1 MRTSSR
7 PQGGAQHLV
16 LFELSTDA
24 GATLG
29 AGDRGRSAALRVTL
43 AKYRADRG
51 VNARLPAVGCDG
63 RTHIV
68 TEGIYLGETIL
79 QTVMPQH
86 CKSRESDR
94 IDRGREGRKRH
105 AEMRTKDGL
114 PSLDEIVTNREE
126 TNRLHMN
133 RR

>member
-7 PQGGAQHLV
+7 PHGGAPHLV

-24 GATLG
+24 GATLR

-51 VNARLPAVGCDG
+51 VNAGLLAVGCDG
-63 RTHIV
+63 RTHVV
-68 TEGIYLGETIL
+68 TEGVYLGETIL

-86 CKSRESDR
+86 CESRESDR
-94 IDRGREGRKRH
+94 IDRGRERRKRH
-105 AEMRTKDGL
+105 AKMRTQDGL
-114 PSLDEIVTNREE
+114 RSFDEIVTNREE
-126 TNRLHMN
+126 TNRLDVN
-133 RR
+133 RG